1 MSPTMVVDFCG
12 RNIRCSTRVCNKLK
26 ANPLFSP
33 TILTPSKSRAVADI
47 NWDYSVK
54 WKCCDRHGCIVIK
67 TEVNLHQHVKTIL
80 TFSIRLPVVCG
91 LGNSIQGWEKEANLC
106 PFSWLCMWALVVPSM
121 RTPHHL
127 PANFPSHPHLHL
139 LLILLKDHLL
149 LCPLADKTVLL
160 LFIYFWCEPFLKIF
174 IGFFFLQYCFCFIFW
189 FFWPQGMWDLTSPS
203 GDRTHTRS
211 IARWPLNHWTT
222 SEVPETI
229 LLEHITSVFSPPDN
243 HRGLLTVLIVASR
256 HFIVCRLF
264 LSPCLT
270 CFLASGHIDL
280 APFGI
285 CQAHSPPKAFA
296 LVSSAACSS
305 SG

>member
-1 MSPTMVVDFCG
+1 MSPMMVVDFCG
-12 RNIRCSTRVCNKLK
+12 RNIGCSTRVCNKLK
-26 ANPLFSP
+26 ANPLFFP

-174 IGFFFLQYCFCFIFW
+174 IGFFFYNIASVLYFGFSGPKACGILPPLPGIEPTPTALQ
-189 FFWPQGMWDLTSPS
+189 
-203 GDRTHTRS
+203 GD
-211 IARWPLNHWTT
+211 
-222 SEVPETI
+222 
-229 LLEHITSVFSPPDN
+229 
-243 HRGLLTVLIVASR
+243 LLT
-256 HFIVCRLF
+256 
-264 LSPCLT
+264 T
-270 CFLASGHIDL
+270 E
-280 APFGI
+280 
-285 CQAHSPPKAFA
+285 PPAKS
-296 LVSSAACSS
+296 LKRSS
-305 SG
+305 